1 MIMKATEHDMYR
13 LLDYKEKC
21 LIRAGSCFGISGLLG
36 FFLLFNH
43 CFWESICVFL
53 ILASWGFYLVKEALK
68 ANGRIMQTKGCYM
81 KLEEDGKKST
91 MSFSALVALVQ
102 L

>member
-36 FFLLFNH
+36 FFLLFKRTT
-43 CFWESICVFL
+43 ESKWKDYADERLLYEIRRGL
-53 ILASWGFYLVKEALK
+53 SG
-68 ANGRIMQTKGCYM
+68 N
-81 KLEEDGKKST
+81 S
-91 MSFSALVALVQ
+91 SAIQ
-102 L
+102 K

>member
-36 FFLLFNH
+36 FFLLLTIAF
-43 CFWESICVFL
+43 
-53 ILASWGFYLVKEALK
+53 
-68 ANGRIMQTKGCYM
+68 GRVSVY
-81 KLEEDGKKST
+81 S
-91 MSFSALVALVQ
+91 
-102 L
+102 